1 MNDVRFVI
9 DVNVYISYILKD
21 KLDELFRFAF
31 ECHFEI
37 FISTD
42 LLIELQ
48 SVLQREK
55 FSKFL
60 KKDPSSYVEAV
71 LQFGNVTDPP
81 FVKVESPDRND
92 NFLFMLAIHTNA
104 VIVTG
109 DKLFI
114 NWEDSPVKVI
124 ALASFKT

>member
-31 ECHFEI
+31 ECDFEI

-71 LQFGNVTDPP
+71 LQFGNLTDPP

-109 DKLFI
+109 DKLLI
-114 NWEDSPVKVI
+114 NWQDSPVKVI
-124 ALASFKT
+124 SLASCKT